1 MSEYECPVTRGP
13 CLGLERFMI
22 DRETDGRTA
31 NQSGM
36 NGGGRHLADAPDTDV
51 SSSTTTT
58 TITITNGIFFVVF
71 VDTIEMKTN
80 IETEYEN

>member
-1 MSEYECPVTRGP
+1 
-13 CLGLERFMI
+13 
-22 DRETDGRTA
+22 
-31 NQSGM
+31 M

>member
-1 MSEYECPVTRGP
+1 MSGDARSLPWTRAVY
-13 CLGLERFMI
+13 
-22 DRETDGRTA
+22 DRPRDGRTDGRTA

-71 VDTIEMKTN
+71 VDTIEMKTD